1 MVETA
6 EKKTRTLSGTV
17 VSTKMDKTITVQI
30 ERRVKHALY
39 KKYVKRMTRLK
50 AHDEHNRCKEFD
62 KVVIEECR
70 PRSKTKSWQLVEI
83 VQSNPEAAE

>member
-1 MVETA
+1 MVESA
-6 EKKTRTLSGTV
+6 EKKARTLFGTV
-17 VSTKMDKTITVQI
+17 VSTKMDKTITVLI

-50 AHDEHNRCKEFD
+50 AHDEHNRCKEMD
-62 KVVIEECR
+62 QVVIQECR

-83 VQSNPEAAE
+83 VQSNSDAAE